1 MLCCPF
7 EPLAICRSRSG
18 SILSALPFE
27 FIALG
32 SLSISLSALGS
43 LGISA
48 PDPLSVQGI
57 TVPDPL
63 SVPCINDPWGSTALN
78 GSSWN
83 SGWSV
88 CVWDLSS
95 VFRAKTG
102 SSSSTSESLA
112 LSPPN
117 SDEADRDAL
126 PLLSFREY
134 PSLKSKTPSSC
145 SF

>member
-1 MLCCPF
+1 MLYPF
-7 EPLAICRSRSG
+7 ELLAICRSRSG

-43 LGISA
+43 LGITA

-57 TVPDPL
+57 AVLDSL
-63 SVPCINDPWGSTALN
+63 SVLCINDPLGSTALN

-83 SGWSV
+83 SGWLV

-95 VFRAKTG
+95 VFWAKTG
-102 SSSSTSESLA
+102 SSSTSESLV
-112 LSPPN
+112 LSPFN
-117 SDEADRDAL
+117 SDDIDSDAL
-126 PLLSFREY
+126 PLFSFSEY
-134 PSLKSKTPSSC
+134 PSLKSKTPSSY